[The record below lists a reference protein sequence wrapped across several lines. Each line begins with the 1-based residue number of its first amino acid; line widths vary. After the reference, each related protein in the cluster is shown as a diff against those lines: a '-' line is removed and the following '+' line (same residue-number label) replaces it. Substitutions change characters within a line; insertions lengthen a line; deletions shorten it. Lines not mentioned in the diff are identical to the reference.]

1 MNFFLLLR
9 TIIHLRPIQIVY
21 QIKNRLLSRKFKP
34 YKCYEEIKDCKYLT
48 VINKYP
54 CYADGAFSFLNI
66 KSTFSSW
73 SEMQYGILWAYNLN
87 YMDWLLQPEMS
98 VEEGSRWIDGFIA
111 ALSKNKV
118 GLDPYP
124 TALRGVNW
132 IKFISGYRDQI
143 SNARLIRWT
152 DSLYAQYKLLER
164 KLEYH
169 LLGNHLLEDAYSL
182 FIASI
187 YFSDKEFY
195 KKSVNLLYRELNEQI
210 LPDGAHYELS
220 PMYHCILL
228 DRLLDCYNFSINN
241 NRFPDQNKITSFLRE
256 KAIRMLGHLQS
267 ILFTDGT
274 YPLFNDSAFGIAP
287 IPQELFRYADRVG
300 LQWQPLEMKN
310 CGYRRFSNHN
320 LEVFVD
326 IGNIMASYQ
335 PGHTHADTFNYELRV
350 NGKPFI
356 IDTGIS
362 TYEKNGRRQYERSTV
377 AHNTVSINRT
387 DSSEVWGGFRIG
399 RRAKVHLI
407 EETPYCIMAEHNGYR
422 SCLHC
427 RSFKMNNADFVV
439 MDGLSSLI
447 WAESYIHLAPNVEVL
462 SVSDT
467 CIVTSCAIITLKGA
481 ESVHLVQAKVSM
493 EYNCFADSHTVVMT
507 FHNRMEYS
515 IKPTNY
521 K

>member
-1 MNFFLLLR
+1 
-9 TIIHLRPIQIVY
+9 
-21 QIKNRLLSRKFKP
+21 
-34 YKCYEEIKDCKYLT
+34 
-48 VINKYP
+48 
-54 CYADGAFSFLNI
+54 
-66 KSTFSSW
+66 
-73 SEMQYGILWAYNLN
+73 
-87 YMDWLLQPEMS
+87 
-98 VEEGSRWIDGFIA
+98 
-111 ALSKNKV
+111 
-118 GLDPYP
+118 
-124 TALRGVNW
+124 
-132 IKFISGYRDQI
+132 
-143 SNARLIRWT
+143 
-152 DSLYAQYKLLER
+152 
-164 KLEYH
+164 
-169 LLGNHLLEDAYSL
+169 
-182 FIASI
+182 
-187 YFSDKEFY
+187 
-195 KKSVNLLYRELNEQI
+195 
-210 LPDGAHYELS
+210 
-220 PMYHCILL
+220 
-228 DRLLDCYNFSINN
+228 
-241 NRFPDQNKITSFLRE
+241 
-256 KAIRMLGHLQS
+256 MLGHLQS

-447 WAESYIHLAPNVEVL
+447 WAENYIHLAPNVEVL